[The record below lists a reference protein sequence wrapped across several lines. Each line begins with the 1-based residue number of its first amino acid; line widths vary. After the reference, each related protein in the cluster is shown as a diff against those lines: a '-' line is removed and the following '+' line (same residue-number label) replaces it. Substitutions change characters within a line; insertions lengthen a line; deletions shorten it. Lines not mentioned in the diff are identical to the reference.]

1 MTRSIS
7 YKGVAK
13 RLDRFM
19 AWFISLGGMTIIAAV
34 LGILLFIGKEAY
46 PLFLSP
52 HSKALATAALPPS
65 SALAPDETGRA
76 LATLDAAQGVRGFT
90 VDGGHPLPPAANGPA
105 LPWRTHTSVDGKGG
119 FAVLGADHRLSF
131 GRLTWDKPGQTT
143 DPAQWAPVAKWDGAF
158 PVGDQLGT
166 LLSVRT
172 LAASGLAG
180 GESWRV
186 VALDPGGA
194 LRWAEFTSED
204 ATPVDDSDSA
214 APETPVAKAA
224 APAAPAQWRA
234 LSLPDGQH
242 PTCARLSADGKA
254 VFAGTREGSVLF
266 FNLGEDGA
274 PATLAASVPFPEPVS
289 ALGFALGQNA
299 LLVGGERGG
308 LAAVQ
313 ALHQD
318 GKTVLQEFHRFP
330 KLDGPVLG
338 FMASQRD
345 KRFLSFS
352 ASMVA
357 VDHLTTER
365 RLFSA
370 TGQGFKDAAL
380 SARGD
385 FIFAQDGTDALRT
398 WSLDAPHPEI
408 SSRILWGKVHYEGYR
423 KAEYVWQSSGGTDDF
438 EPKLSLMPLVFGTM
452 KGTFYAMIFAL
463 PLAILGALYT
473 SQFATPRL
481 RDTIKPLVEIMA
493 ALPSVVLGFLAGLV
507 LAPLFEKSAVSVLL
521 MPLATLLVA
530 LALVPVWVRMP
541 KWFRLR
547 WGNGREVAWLLPT
560 MLLGLLVA
568 AWVAPAFERIFLAG
582 DFRAWLL
589 QSHGYTYDQRNSI
602 VVGFAMGFAVIPI
615 IFTISEDALS
625 AVPRSLTSASLACG
639 ASPWQTAWRVVLPTA
654 SPGIFSAV
662 MVGLGRAI
670 GETMIVLM
678 ATGNTPVMEWNPFN
692 GMRTLAANIA
702 VETPEAPAHGTLYR
716 LLFFT
721 ALLLFALT
729 FILNTVAELVR
740 QHLRKRYESF

>member
-1 MTRSIS
+1 
-7 YKGVAK
+7 
-13 RLDRFM
+13 M

-46 PLFLSP
+46 PLFLRPRS
-52 HSKALATAALPPS
+52 
-65 SALAPDETGRA
+65 RA
-76 LATLDAAQGVRGFT
+76 LAGATIAPASALLADDTGKALMTVDAAQGTRGFT
-90 VDGGHPLPPAANGPA
+90 AADGHLLGQTAVGPA
-105 LPWRTHTSVDGKGG
+105 LPWRSHSIPDPKGQ
-119 FAVLGADHRLSF
+119 FAALGADGRLSF
-131 GRLTWDKPGQTT
+131 GQLTWNKPAETT
-143 DPAQWAPVAKWDGAF
+143 DPSNWAPVATWTGSF
-158 PVGDQLGT
+158 PVGDQVST
-166 LLSVRT
+166 LLSARAV
-172 LAASGLAG
+172 ASSGLAG
-180 GESWRV
+180 GESWRIV
-186 VALDPGGA
+186 GLDRGGA
-194 LRWAEFTSED
+194 LVWAEFAGD
-204 ATPVDDSDSA
+204 APAPDTDAVPDSD
-214 APETPVAKAA
+214 APTSKPSTVAPSWMPMPV
-224 APAAPAQWRA
+224 PA
-234 LSLPDGQH
+234 DQH
-242 PTCARLSADGKA
+242 PTCARLSVDGKGL
-254 VFAGTREGSVLF
+254 FAGTREGGILF
-266 FNLGEDGA
+266 FALGEDGA
-274 PATLAASVPFPEPVS
+274 EPSLEASLPFGEGVS
-289 ALGFALGQNA
+289 ALGFVLGQNT
-299 LLVGGERGG
+299 LLVGGVNGG
-308 LAAVQ
+308 LGAVQ

-318 GKTVLQEFHRFP
+318 GLTTLQSFHRFP
-330 KLDGPVLG
+330 ALDGPVLG
-338 FMASQRD
+338 FMASMRD
-345 KRFLSFS
+345 KRFLSWS
-352 ASMVA
+352 AGTVA

-370 TGQGFKDAAL
+370 SGQGFKVAAL

-385 FIFAQDGTDALRT
+385 CIFAEDAKGDLRS
-398 WSLDAPHPEI
+398 WNLDAPHPEI
-408 SSRILWGKVHYEGYR
+408 SAKVLWGKVHYEGYQNP
-423 KAEYVWQSSGGTDDF
+423 EYVWQSSGGTDDF
-438 EPKLSLMPLVFGTM
+438 EPKLSLVPLVFGTL

-481 RDTIKPLVEIMA
+481 RDTIKPMVEIMA

-507 LAPLFEKSAVSVLL
+507 LAPLFERSAVSVVLL
-521 MPLATLLVA
+521 PLFTLLVA
-530 LALVPVWVRMP
+530 LVMVPIWIRMP
-541 KWFRLR
+541 KGFRIK
-547 WGNGREVAWLLPT
+547 WGTGREVAWLVPT
-560 MLLGLLVA
+560 ILLGLVLA
-568 AWVAPAFERIFLAG
+568 SLLAPAFERAFLGG

-589 QSHGYTYDQRNSI
+589 QRHGYTYDQRNSI

-702 VETPEAPAHGTLYR
+702 VETPEAPAHGSLYR

-729 FILNTVAELVR
+729 FVLNTVAELVR

>member
-1 MTRSIS
+1 
-7 YKGVAK
+7 
-13 RLDRFM
+13 M

-46 PLFLSP
+46 PLCLSP
-52 HSKALATAALPPS
+52 RSKALATAALPVS
-65 SALAPDETGRA
+65 SGLVPDETGRA
-76 LATLDAAQGVRGFT
+76 LITLDAAQGLRSFT
-90 VDGGHPLPPAANGPA
+90 VPDGRPLGQVAAGPA
-105 LPWRTHTSVDGKGG
+105 LPWRSHTSVDGKGG
-119 FAVLGADHRLSF
+119 FAALGADHKLSF

-143 DPAQWAPVAKWDGAF
+143 DPAKWVPAAKWEGAF

-186 VALDPGGA
+186 AALDPGGA
-194 LRWAEFTSED
+194 LRWAEFAADDT
-204 ATPVDDSDSA
+204 AAGPADSDSA
-214 APETPVAKAA
+214 APETPAAKAA
-224 APAAPAQWRA
+224 APAGPVKWHAVPV
-234 LSLPDGQH
+234 PDGQH
-242 PTCARLSADGKA
+242 PTCARLSGDGKSL
-254 VFAGTREGSVLF
+254 FAGTREGSVLLF
-266 FNLGEDGA
+266 SLGEDGA
-274 PATLAASVPFPEPVS
+274 ESTLAASVPFQEPVS

-299 LLVGGERGG
+299 LLVGGQQGR
-308 LAAVQ
+308 LSAVQ
-313 ALHQD
+313 ALRQN
-318 GKTVLQEFHRFP
+318 GKTDLQEFHQFP

-338 FMASQRD
+338 FMASARD
-345 KRFLSFS
+345 KRFLSWS
-352 ASMVA
+352 AGMVA

-370 TGQGFKDAAL
+370 TGKDFKDAAL

-385 FIFAQDGTDALRT
+385 YIFAQDGAGALRT
-398 WSLDAPHPEI
+398 WNLDAPHPEI
-408 SSRILWGKVHYEGYR
+408 SPRILWGKVHYEGYR
-423 KAEYVWQSSGGTDDF
+423 TPEFVWQSSGGTDDF
-438 EPKLSLMPLVFGTM
+438 EPKLSLVPLVFGTL

-521 MPLATLLVA
+521 LPLATLVVA
-530 LALVPVWVRMP
+530 LAVVPLWIRMP
-541 KWFRLR
+541 RGFRLK
-547 WGNGREVAWLLPT
+547 WGNGREVAWLVPT
-560 MLLGLLVA
+560 ILLGLMVA
-568 AWVAPAFERIFLAG
+568 SLAAPAFERIFMAG

-702 VETPEAPAHGTLYR
+702 VETPEAPAHGSLYR

-729 FILNTVAELVR
+729 FVLNTVAELVR

>member
-1 MTRSIS
+1 MGRRMQSNA
-7 YKGVAK
+7 GAK

-19 AWFISLGGMTIIAAV
+19 AWFISLGGLTIIAAV

-46 PLFLSP
+46 PLFLGP
-52 HSKALATAALPPS
+52 RSKALAATTLPVS
-65 SALAPDETGRA
+65 SALVADETGKA
-76 LATLDAAQGVRGFT
+76 LFTLSAEQGLGSFT
-90 VDGGHPLPPAANGPA
+90 VPGGSPLARPSGGPA
-105 LPWRTHTSVDGKGG
+105 LPWRAFSRPDGKGQ
-119 FAVLGADHRLSF
+119 FAALGANDQLSF
-131 GRLTWDKPGQTT
+131 GKLAWDKPGQTT
-143 DPAQWAPVAKWDGAF
+143 DPAQWSPAAQWDGAF
-158 PVGDQLGT
+158 PAGGRVAV
-166 LLSVRT
+166 LLASRPME
-172 LAASGLAG
+172 AAGLAG
-180 GESWRV
+180 GASWRV
-186 VALDPGGA
+186 AALDPAGA
-194 LRWAEFTSED
+194 LVWAEITGE
-204 ATPVDDSDSA
+204 AGAVQWQPV
-214 APETPVAKAA
+214 PV
-224 APAAPAQWRA
+224 PA
-234 LSLPDGQH
+234 GQH
-242 PTCARLSADGKA
+242 PVRALLSGDGKGL
-254 VFAGTREGSVLF
+254 FAGTREGAVLF
-266 FNLGEDGA
+266 FTLGEDGA
-274 PATLAASVPFPEPVS
+274 RPSLEDTLAFGEGVS
-289 ALGFALGQNA
+289 ALGFALGQNS
-299 LLVGGERGG
+299 LLVGGDQGG
-308 LAAVQ
+308 LGAVQ
-313 ALHQD
+313 ALRQN
-318 GKTVLQEFHRFP
+318 GRTTLQAFHRFP
-330 KLDGPVLG
+330 SLDGPVLG

-345 KRFLSFS
+345 KRFLSWS
-352 ASMVA
+352 AGTVA

-370 TGQGFKDAAL
+370 AGQGFKAAAL

-385 FIFAQDGTDALRT
+385 FIYAEDGAGALRG

-408 SSRILWGKVHYEGYR
+408 SARVLWGKVHYEGYR
-423 KAEYVWQSSGGTDDF
+423 KPEFVWQSSGGTDDF
-438 EPKLSLMPLVFGTM
+438 EPKLSLVPLVFGTL

-521 MPLATLLVA
+521 LPLATLLVA
-530 LALVPVWVRMP
+530 LALVPVWIRMP
-541 KWFRLR
+541 RWFRIK
-547 WGNGREVAWLLPT
+547 WGNGREVAWLVPAL
-560 MLLGLLVA
+560 LLGLVLA
-568 AWVAPAFERIFLAG
+568 AWSAPAFERAFLGG

-589 QSHGYTYDQRNSI
+589 QNHGYTYDQRNSI

-625 AVPRSLTSASLACG
+625 SVPRSLTSASLACG

-678 ATGNTPVMEWNPFN
+678 ATGNTPVMQWNPFN

-702 VETPEAPAHGTLYR
+702 VETPEAPAHGSLYR

-729 FILNTVAELVR
+729 FVLNTVAELVR
-740 QHLRKRYESF
+740 QRLRKRYESF